1 MSKKK
6 SVKKSAGKKITESK
20 GLFCTECGDELDE
33 FSFSEKNKHFKDIMK
48 NHKNCVKT
56 GKFSGEFCSKVF
68 ISSNML
74 LDGIWPA
81 EE

>member
-6 SVKKSAGKKITESK
+6 SGKKSVSK
-20 GLFCTECGDELDE
+20 EIPKSTSLFCTECGDELDD
-33 FSFSEKNKHFKDIMK
+33 FSFSEKNKNFKAVMA
-48 NHKNCVKT
+48 NHKNCVKK

-74 LDGIWPA
+74 LDGIWP
-81 EE
+81 EDK